1 MGTGK
6 VRKAGAASTIEDL
19 SFNDWIT
26 AVAAPLRAMLGM
38 YSDIDEDAFQDTY
51 LRMATDPET
60 PAGSMERRKRF
71 TATYRRHS
79 RRHVD
84 EALTTVRPDETFFLL
99 LADGE
104 EEERDPEAE
113 AAYDEKVRRVWSYI
127 RQIAGGTGIRIIEMR
142 MKGFSVRDLS
152 ASFGMPSSRV
162 ERVIERAIA
171 RTRSRFSD
179 MTLKNTQRTY

>member
-6 VRKAGAASTIEDL
+6 VRKAGAASTIENL

-38 YSDIDEDAFQDTY
+38 YSDTY

-104 EEERDPEAE
+104 EEGRDPEAE

-162 ERVIERAIA
+162 ERVIERVIA